1 MISTN
6 KSKYGEV
13 GSPICSFVKG
23 KKPMALDEVILDKHG
38 DPTFMVLLKEFEEYQ
53 KLQ

>member
-1 MISTN
+1 
-6 KSKYGEV
+6 
-13 GSPICSFVKG
+13 VKG
-23 KKPMALDEVILDKHG
+23 KKPMSVDEAIMDKHG

>member
-1 MISTN
+1 MS
-6 KSKYGEV
+6 V
-13 GSPICSFVKG
+13 
-23 KKPMALDEVILDKHG
+23 DEAIMDKHG